1 MHWMGRGTDM
11 ARDAGLEELIWDDL
25 GGMDGLTT
33 KTMFGGLAWMLD
45 GHLLCGARDVGMMVR
60 LGKGN
65 DAWTLDLPDV
75 APMVMSG
82 KSMPGWV
89 RAGLDSCAD
98 DDLRK
103 RLLDAAVSFVRTLPP
118 KV

>member
-1 MHWMGRGTDM
+1 M
-11 ARDAGLEELIWDDL
+11 ARDRGLEELVLDDL
-25 GGMDGLTT
+25 GDLPGLTT
-33 KTMFGGLAWMLD
+33 KPMFGGLAWMLD
-45 GHLLCGARDVGMMVR
+45 GHLLCGARDVGLMVR

-65 DAWTLDLPDV
+65 DHWAVELPDV
-75 APMVMSG
+75 EPMIMSG
-82 KSMPGWV
+82 RQMSGWV

-103 RLLDAAVSFVRTLPP
+103 RLLDSAVDFVRTLPP

>member
-1 MHWMGRGTDM
+1 M
-11 ARDAGLEELIWDDL
+11 ARDHGLEELILDDI
-25 GGMDGLTT
+25 GGMPGLTT
-33 KTMFGGLAWMLD
+33 KPMFGGLAWMLD

-65 DAWTLDLPDV
+65 DGWALELPDV

-82 KSMPGWV
+82 KQMPGWV
-89 RAGLDSCAD
+89 RAGPDACAV

-103 RLLDAAVSFVRTLPP
+103 RLLDAAIAFVRTLPP
-118 KV
+118 KI

>member
-1 MHWMGRGTDM
+1 M
-11 ARDAGLEELIWDDL
+11 ARDRGLEELILDDIGSL
-25 GGMDGLTT
+25 PGLSD
-33 KTMFGGLAWMLD
+33 KKMFGGLAWMLD

-65 DAWTLDLPDV
+65 DGWALELPDV

-82 KSMPGWV
+82 RQMPGWV
-89 RAGLDSCAD
+89 RAGPDACAD

-103 RLLDAAVSFVRTLPP
+103 RLLDAAIAFVRTLPP

>member
-1 MHWMGRGTDM
+1 M
-11 ARDAGLEELIWDDL
+11 ARDRGLEELILDDIGSLPGL
-25 GGMDGLTT
+25 GD
-33 KTMFGGLAWMLD
+33 KKMFGGLAWMLD

-65 DAWTLDLPDV
+65 DGWALDLPDV

-82 KSMPGWV
+82 KQMPGWV
-89 RAGLDSCAD
+89 RAGPDACAD

-103 RLLDAAVSFVRTLPP
+103 RLLDAAIAFVRTLPP

>member
-1 MHWMGRGTDM
+1 M
-11 ARDAGLEELIWDDL
+11 ARDRGLEELILDDIGSL
-25 GGMDGLTT
+25 PGLSD
-33 KTMFGGLAWMLD
+33 KKMFGGLAWMLD

-65 DAWTLDLPDV
+65 DGWALDLPDV

-82 KSMPGWV
+82 KQMPGWV
-89 RAGLDSCAD
+89 RAGPDACAD

-103 RLLDAAVSFVRTLPP
+103 RLLDAAIAFVRTLPP